1 MTEGFEVCL
10 PAGTW
15 VGPLIQVEP
24 SIQLLQAL
32 EWRMNWWIF
41 MDFYLRIVT
50 FFLRYYPTWLFEM
63 ENDQLTDDALNEAG
77 LHAEGSA
84 GPIWK
89 QP

>member
-1 MTEGFEVCL
+1 MLHNILGIIVIHDLPVLNREGLDGMTEGFEVCL

-41 MDFYLRIVT
+41 MDFYWRMVT
-50 FFLRYYPTWLFEM
+50 FFLRYYPLVV
-63 ENDQLTDDALNEAG
+63 
-77 LHAEGSA
+77 
-84 GPIWK
+84 
-89 QP
+89 